1 MSRESEERKAMLNA
15 IEDSPRGAGDPDFYG
30 YPGEPQHDII
40 VITDDRSLEQ
50 LVAETA
56 VF

>member
-1 MSRESEERKAMLNA
+1 MSRESNEAKQAMNYL
-15 IEDSPRGAGDPDFYG
+15 EDVPQGLGDPSFYG
-30 YPGEPQHDII
+30 YPGQPQHDII